1 MIDRRRSRSSIA
13 GSAGGWLL
21 LGAAW
26 CAVLWSV
33 QPGKGQDSAP
43 SSVAS
48 TAPEVTSHESQPSFE
63 LHVQRNEVLVRVVV
77 RDAKGRPVSSLQKDD
92 FQVFDNKKPQVITHF
107 ALETT
112 AAPGN
117 RPAPGGTAA
126 PAGGGRGAPGAI
138 VLAHRFMAMYFDDV
152 HLEFGDLVRTRD
164 AADHYLAANLEPG
177 DRAALFTSS
186 GQNQLDF
193 TDDRQQLHD
202 GLLRLRPRPIYPKN
216 PDACPDISP
225 FQGYKAVHENDQF
238 ALSEAVEETYQC
250 KCVDMDLTGYALQQC
265 QQQAPAEAFNIATQA
280 FEKALNETQYA
291 LRGLEGICRRMT
303 TVPGQRSLVLVSP
316 GFITVTQLTDISRI
330 EDEALRQ
337 NIVISTLDARGLY
350 VVIPLG
356 DATKKVEVLPTRPDL
371 MGNKAQIQEEGMR
384 RDADVLQ
391 YLADDTGGV
400 YFHNSNDFGDGFRRV
415 GAFPEAY
422 YVLAFAPQDLKL
434 DGHLHTLK
442 VSLAN
447 NPNHLTVQA
456 RRGYFAPSKSEDAA
470 TVAKEQMEQAIFSQE
485 ELQTIPIE
493 VHTQF
498 FKADSGQAKLS
509 VLTHVD
515 LRGAHFRKADGRN
528 LDNLTVVTALFDRAG
543 NYVTGEQKL
552 VEFHLL
558 DTTLARLSQ
567 TGLNMK
573 ASLAVKPGTYL
584 VREVVRE
591 SEGDQLSALNSQVEI
606 P

>member
-1 MIDRRRSRSSIA
+1 MICRRRFR
-13 GSAGGWLL
+13 
-21 LGAAW
+21 
-26 CAVLWSV
+26 
-33 QPGKGQDSAP
+33 
-43 SSVAS
+43 SSVAGWAAGSLLVGGAFCGLWWPGPPGQARGAAAPQDPS
-48 TAPEVTSHESQPSFE
+48 TPEVTAHDSQPSFE
-63 LHVQRNEVLVRVVV
+63 LHIQRNEVLVRAVV

-92 FQVFDNKKPQVITHF
+92 FQIFDNKKPQVITHF
-107 ALETT
+107 ALET
-112 AAPGN
+112 ACAPGN
-117 RPAPGGTAA
+117 APAPGAAGAPAANAGRAA
-126 PAGGGRGAPGAI
+126 PPI
-138 VLAHRFMAMYFDDV
+138 VLPHRFMALYFDDV
-152 HLEFGDLVRTRD
+152 HLEFADLARTRD
-164 AADHYLAANLEPG
+164 AADRYLATNLEPG

-193 TDDRQQLHD
+193 TDDRQALHD
-202 GLLRLRPRPIYPKN
+202 GLLRLTPRPIYPRS

-225 FQGYKAVHENDQF
+225 FQGYKVVHENDQF
-238 ALSEAVEETYQC
+238 ALNEAVEETYQC
-250 KCVDMDLTGYALQQC
+250 KCVDMNLTGYALQQC
-265 QQQAPAEAFNIATQA
+265 QQEAPAEAFNFATQA
-280 FEKALNETQYA
+280 LEQGLNETQYA
-291 LRGLEGICRRMT
+291 MQGLERVCRRMAT
-303 TVPGQRSLVLVSP
+303 LPGQRSLVLVSP
-316 GFITVTQLTDISRI
+316 GFITITQLMDISRI
-330 EDEALRQ
+330 DDEALRA
-337 NIVISTLDARGLY
+337 NIVISSLDARGLY

-356 DATKKVEVLPTRPDL
+356 DATKRVEVLPTRPDL

-391 YLADDTGGV
+391 YLAEDTGGV
-400 YFHNSNDFGDGFRRV
+400 YFHNSNDFGDGFRQV

-434 DGHLHTLK
+434 DGRLHTLK
-442 VSLAN
+442 VSLAS
-447 NPNHLTVQA
+447 NPNHLTIQA
-456 RRGYFAPSKSEDAA
+456 RRGYFAPSKTEDAA
-470 TVAKEQMEQAIFSQE
+470 TVAQEQMQQAIFSQE

-493 VHTQF
+493 IHTQF

-515 LRGAHFRKADGRN
+515 LRGAHFHKADGRN
-528 LDNLTVVTALFDRAG
+528 LDKLTMVTVLFDQAG

-558 DTTLARLSQ
+558 DSTLARLSQ

-573 ASLAVKPGTYL
+573 SSLAVKSGTYL